1 MMEIGRLVVKTAGRD
16 AGKRG
21 VIIDVISANYVLVDG
36 EVRRKKVNIMHLE
49 PLENVIKI
57 GKNAQHE
64 EVSAEL
70 KKIGIVGRKISARD
84 KVNEKPAKARA
95 NTPAKPAEKKAAPKK
110 TSGEK
115 TAKKQ

>member
-1 MMEIGRLVVKTAGRD
+1 MEIGRLVVKTAGRD

-49 PLENVIKI
+49 PLESVIKI
-57 GKNAQHE
+57 SKNAQHE

-70 KKIGIVGRKISARD
+70 KKIGVEAKKLNPREKS
-84 KVNEKPAKARA
+84 NEKPSRVRA
-95 NTPAKPAEKKAAPKK
+95 SQPAKAAPKAPAK
-110 TSGEK
+110 KKAAHKK
-115 TAKKQ
+115 TA